1 MVIVSFTPNLRRH
14 LDCPD
19 VTVAGATL
27 RAVLNAAFE
36 ANPRLRGY
44 VVDEQGRLRR
54 HVVVFIGETRAA
66 DRERLGDPV
75 PDDAR
80 VYVMQALSGG

>member
-1 MVIVSFTPNLRRH
+1 MAIVSFTPNLRRH

-19 VTVAGATL
+19 LVVAGATL
-27 RAVLNAAFE
+27 RAVLDAAFQ

-54 HVVVFIGETRAA
+54 HVIVFIGEARVV
-66 DRERLGDPV
+66 DRERLADPV
-75 PDDAR
+75 PADAR

>member
-1 MVIVSFTPNLRRH
+1 MAVVSFTANLRRH

-19 VTVAGATL
+19 LVAEGATL
-27 RAVLNAAFE
+27 RAVLDAAFK

-54 HVVVFIGETRAA
+54 HMVVFIDGARAA

-75 PDDAR
+75 PADAR